1 MGGNRISV
9 LLVDDNATFLGIA
22 TRFLRGQ
29 EDIVVV
35 GAVQD
40 REEALRQARELR
52 PDVVLFDSAVTSLP
66 EGLEF
71 VPRLRE
77 VLPDTR
83 VIALA
88 LLGTDGYRRLA
99 LEAGVDEFVPKADMV
114 AELLPAIRRLGKNR
128 RAVEQEPSPTET
140 RPER

>member
-1 MGGNRISV
+1 MSGNRISV

-22 TRFLRGQ
+22 TRFLEAQ

-40 REEALRQARELR
+40 KEEALRQARELR
-52 PDVVLFDSAVTSLP
+52 PDIVLFDSAVTSLP
-66 EGLEF
+66 GGLEF

-77 VLPDTR
+77 ILPEAGI
-83 VIALA
+83 IALA

-99 LEAGVDEFVPKADMV
+99 LEAGVDEFVSKADMGV
-114 AELLPAIRRLGKNR
+114 ALLPAIRRLIQARHAG
-128 RAVEQEPSPTET
+128 
-140 RPER
+140 ERKAFPVN